1 MIGRSDYECLD
12 RVARRE
18 GKQDEKSE
26 ARRMICSGRIMG
38 AEIRAHAPQKLS
50 ACFSKGEPVC
60 TAVRQRGNV
69 VNPSA
74 IV

>member
-1 MIGRSDYECLD
+1 
-12 RVARRE
+12 
-18 GKQDEKSE
+18 
-26 ARRMICSGRIMG
+26 MICSGRIKG

-69 VNPSA
+69 VKPDGRAAKEPEHGGQGRLARIYFEVISKVGGA
-74 IV
+74 